1 MAFFRAADIESSWHL
16 LQAMAGFGHAPPQV
30 SQFDAWAI
38 RYDYVSPAFSAAW
51 FGQYW
56 SLGATVAAV
65 SAVAIIMLVPDTLEL
80 TGYKEGEPPTK
91 WRRNIGFLAWRPSP
105 VALVLVGAAFAIV
118 FFRIGRVQDFL
129 YYQF

>member
-1 MAFFRAADIESSWHL
+1 
-16 LQAMAGFGHAPPQV
+16 MAGFGHAAPEV
-30 SQFDAWAI
+30 SPLDAWAM
-38 RYDYVSPAFSAAW
+38 RNAYVSADFAAYW
-51 FGQYW
+51 FGKYW

-65 SAVAIIMLVPDTLEL
+65 VAVAIIMLVPDTLEL
-80 TGYKEGEPPTK
+80 TGYKEGEPATK

-105 VALVLVGAAFAIV
+105 VTLVLVGVAFAIV